1 MPLKHGSSQATI
13 GKNISEMVRSGH
25 PHDQAIAAALNI
37 ARSAKAGCGSLEQNK
52 NIVHVGPIHSHVAGR
67 TDHLPMHVPAGA
79 YVIPAEEVAYIGE
92 GNTLNGFVNIDE
104 WVRKYHD
111 PRFAEHGKPVPIV
124 AAGGEYVIPPS
135 AVAGIGDG
143 DLNKGHRIL
152 DQYVLKLR
160 KKHIKTL
167 QKLPAPVKD

>member
-13 GKNISEMVRSGH
+13 SKNIGEMIHSGH
-25 PHDQAIAAALNI
+25 PRDQSIAAALNI
-37 ARSAKAGCGSLEQNK
+37 ARKARAEGGALKQSK
-52 NIVHVGPIHSHVAGR
+52 SIVHTGPIHSHVAGR

-79 YVIPAEEVAYIGE
+79 YVIPAEEVAYLGE
-92 GNTLNGFVNIDE
+92 GNTLNGFKNIDE

-111 PRFAEHGKPVPIV
+111 HAYSDHGNPVPIV
-124 AAGGEYVIPPS
+124 AAGGEYVIPPA